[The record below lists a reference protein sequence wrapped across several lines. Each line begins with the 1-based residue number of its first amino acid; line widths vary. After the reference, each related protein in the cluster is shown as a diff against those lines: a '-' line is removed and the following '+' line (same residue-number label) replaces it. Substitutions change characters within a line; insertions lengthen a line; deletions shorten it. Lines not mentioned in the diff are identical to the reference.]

1 MAEIKIY
8 GTLVNDTNE
17 AIVKSTQVAAT
28 KQDGT
33 AATQSAVNADLYAKY
48 AAVGNAYRVK
58 GTKATIAE
66 VTALTTK
73 AIGDVWN
80 VTAEFTLGE
89 KKYPAGTN
97 VVWTGSEWDPLGGT
111 VDIAALEAKIPT
123 ECTIMSDGTPNNGHN
138 LDFWFRNSA
147 REDLFQ
153 TSIPAASSTK
163 DGFMKSRYVVKL
175 DGIAD
180 GAQVN
185 VLESVKVNNKALSVT
200 SKAVNLFLPSSFD
213 SIYTANSVSL
223 QGVADQSP
231 TPGYKMD
238 IAAATQ
244 SAAGVMSSTDKAK
257 LDGIAAGAQVN
268 VLESVKVNG
277 TALSVSGKSV
287 NIDLS
292 SYAKSADTIHVADV
306 TASETNMN
314 LKLRKAAGETPICN
328 VTFNAATTSAAGL
341 MSAADKQRLDDAAS
355 AKNLE
360 ATNLVI
366 KSLGTRI
373 TALEAALTLK

>member
-8 GTLVNDTNE
+8 GTLVNDTKE

-80 VTAEFTLGE
+80 VTEEFTLNS
-89 KKYPAGTN
+89 KVYPAGTN

-111 VDIAALEAKIPT
+111 VDLWSVKQDIPDDMEILGT
-123 ECTIMSDGTPNNGHN
+123 KTGVVITLRHDG
-138 LDFWFRNSA
+138 DF
-147 REDLFQ
+147 LFQ
-153 TSIPAASSTK
+153 DTILPAT
-163 DGFMKSRYVVKL
+163 
-175 DGIAD
+175 
-180 GAQVN
+180 
-185 VLESVKVNNKALSVT
+185 
-200 SKAVNLFLPSSFD
+200 PSD
-213 SIYTANSVSL
+213 
-223 QGVADQSP
+223 
-231 TPGYKMD
+231 
-238 IAAATQ
+238 
-244 SAAGVMSSTDKAK
+244 AGVLSPSDKSK

-292 SYAKSADTIHVADV
+292 PYAKSADTIHVADV
-306 TASETNMN
+306 ATSKTNMF
-314 LKLRKAAGETPICN
+314 LTLRKAAGETPICN
-328 VTFNAATTSAAGL
+328 VIFNSATKDTAGL
-341 MSAADKQRLDDAAS
+341 MSAADKQRLDETMVIGDREMINGNMDAL
-355 AKNLE
+355 KGMIETLE
-360 ATNLVI
+360 AKVA
-366 KSLGTRI
+366 
-373 TALEAALTLK
+373 ALEAAMTLK

>member
-33 AATQSAVNADLYAKY
+33 AAKQSDVNADLYAKY

-58 GTKATIAE
+58 GTKATIAK

-80 VTAEFTLGE
+80 VTAEFTLNS

-111 VDIAALEAKIPT
+111 VDIAAVEAKIPT
-123 ECTIMSDGTPNNGHN
+123 SYESSITQTDYTIKFKGANGT
-138 LDFWFRNSA
+138 
-147 REDLFQ
+147 LF
-153 TSIPAASSTK
+153 SVRLIPADGLGCGLIKPDEKTK
-163 DGFMKSRYVVKL
+163 
-175 DGIAD
+175 
-180 GAQVN
+180 
-185 VLESVKVNNKALSVT
+185 LS
-200 SKAVNLFLPSSFD
+200 
-213 SIYTANSVSL
+213 
-223 QGVADQSP
+223 
-231 TPGYKMD
+231 
-238 IAAATQ
+238 
-244 SAAGVMSSTDKAK
+244 
-257 LDGIAAGAQVN
+257 GIAAGAQPN
-268 VLESVKVNG
+268 VIESVKVNG

-306 TASETNMN
+306 ATTATNMN
-314 LKLRKAAGETPICN
+314 LKLRKKANDTPICN
-328 VTFNAATTSAAGL
+328 VVFNAATTSTAGL
-341 MSAADKQRLDDAAS
+341 MSAADKTRLEAS
-355 AKNLE
+355 ATAADLNAAKALIT
-360 ATNLVI
+360 ALTNRVA
-366 KSLGTRI
+366 
-373 TALEAALTLK
+373 ALEAALTLK

>member
-17 AIVKSTQVAAT
+17 AIVKSTQVAAV

-80 VTAEFTLGE
+80 VTKQFTLDS
-89 KKYPAGTN
+89 KDYPAGTN

-111 VDIAALEAKIPT
+111 VDLWSVEQDIPNGMEIVGGKT
-123 ECTIMSDGTPNNGHN
+123 GVSITLGHDSDILFDGIILPATPSVCGVLSPSDKN
-138 LDFWFRNSA
+138 
-147 REDLFQ
+147 
-153 TSIPAASSTK
+153 
-163 DGFMKSRYVVKL
+163 KL
-175 DGIAD
+175 DA
-180 GAQVN
+180 
-185 VLESVKVNNKALSVT
+185 
-200 SKAVNLFLPSSFD
+200 
-213 SIYTANSVSL
+213 
-223 QGVADQSP
+223 
-231 TPGYKMD
+231 
-238 IAAATQ
+238 
-244 SAAGVMSSTDKAK
+244 
-257 LDGIAAGAQVN
+257 IAAGAQVN
-268 VLESVKVNG
+268 VIESVKVNG
-277 TALSVSGKSV
+277 TALGVSGKSV

-292 SYAKSADTIHVADV
+292 PYAKSADTIHVADV

-314 LKLRKAAGETPICN
+314 LKLRKAAGATPICN

-341 MSAADKQRLDDAAS
+341 MSAADKTRLEAS
-355 AKNLE
+355 ATAADLNAAKALIT
-360 ATNLVI
+360 ALTNRVA
-366 KSLGTRI
+366 
-373 TALEAALTLK
+373 ALEAALTLK

>member
-17 AIVKSTQVAAT
+17 AIVKSTQVAAV

-80 VTAEFTLGE
+80 VTAEFTLAD

-111 VDIAALEAKIPT
+111 VDLWSVEQDIPNEMEILMAET
-123 ECTIMSDGTPNNGHN
+123 GVTISLCHDG
-138 LDFWFRNSA
+138 DF
-147 REDLFQ
+147 LFQ
-153 TSIPAASSTK
+153 DKIGPATHF
-163 DGFMKSRYVVKL
+163 G
-175 DGIAD
+175 
-180 GAQVN
+180 
-185 VLESVKVNNKALSVT
+185 
-200 SKAVNLFLPSSFD
+200 
-213 SIYTANSVSL
+213 
-223 QGVADQSP
+223 
-231 TPGYKMD
+231 
-238 IAAATQ
+238 
-244 SAAGVMSSTDKAK
+244 AGVLSPSDKKK

-292 SYAKSADTIHVADV
+292 PYAKSADTIHVADV
-306 TASETNMN
+306 AATATDMN
-314 LKLRKAAGETPICN
+314 LKLRKKAGDTPICN
-328 VTFNAATTSAAGL
+328 AVFHVATTSTAGL
-341 MSAADKQRLDDAAS
+341 MSAADKQRLDESATIGDRNMLQGNIDAL
-355 AKNLE
+355 KGRIETLE
-360 ATNLVI
+360 AKVA
-366 KSLGTRI
+366 
-373 TALEAALTLK
+373 ALEAALTLK

>member
-17 AIVKSTQVAAT
+17 AIVKSTQVAAV

-111 VDIAALEAKIPT
+111 VDLSTLEKKVLKQAIYGDSAT
-123 ECTIMSDGTPNNGHN
+123 GGQI
-138 LDFWFRNSA
+138 DFWGANDRLASVTIPNATYSKKGLMTPTMV
-147 REDLFQ
+147 DYLFNIQ
-153 TSIPAASSTK
+153 EH
-163 DGFMKSRYVVKL
+163 
-175 DGIAD
+175 
-180 GAQVN
+180 AQVN
-185 VLESVKVNNKALSVT
+185 V
-200 SKAVNLFLPSSFD
+200 
-213 SIYTANSVSL
+213 I
-223 QGVADQSP
+223 
-231 TPGYKMD
+231 
-238 IAAATQ
+238 
-244 SAAGVMSSTDKAK
+244 
-257 LDGIAAGAQVN
+257 
-268 VLESVKVNG
+268 ESVKVNG

-306 TASETNMN
+306 TATATNVN
-314 LKLRKAAGETPICN
+314 LKMRKAAGETPICN
-328 VTFNAATTSAAGL
+328 VIFNAATTSAAGL

-366 KSLGTRI
+366 KGLGTRI
-373 TALEAALTLK
+373 AALEAALTLK

>member
-17 AIVKSTQVAAT
+17 AIVKSTQVAAV

-58 GTKATIAE
+58 GTKPTIAE

-73 AIGDVWN
+73 AVGDVWN
-80 VTAEFTLGE
+80 VTAEFTLNS
-89 KKYPAGTN
+89 KKFPAGTN

-111 VDIAALEAKIPT
+111 VDIAAVEDNIPVRFA
-123 ECTIMSDGTPNNGHN
+123 G
-138 LDFWFRNSA
+138 
-147 REDLFQ
+147 
-153 TSIPAASSTK
+153 
-163 DGFMKSRYVVKL
+163 
-175 DGIAD
+175 
-180 GAQVN
+180 
-185 VLESVKVNNKALSVT
+185 
-200 SKAVNLFLPSSFD
+200 
-213 SIYTANSVSL
+213 SVSATSL
-223 QGVADQSP
+223 
-231 TPGYKMD
+231 D
-238 IAAATQ
+238 IKLYTKAGAMISMSVNQATTLN
-244 SAAGVMSSTDKAK
+244 AGVMSASDKAK

-268 VLESVKVNG
+268 VIESVKVNG

-292 SYAKSADTIHVADV
+292 PYAKSADTIHVADV
-306 TASETNMN
+306 AATATDMN
-314 LKLRKAAGETPICN
+314 LKLRKKAGDTPICN
-328 VTFNAATTSAAGL
+328 AVFHVATTSAAGL
-341 MSAADKQRLDDAAS
+341 MSAADKQRLNDAAS

-366 KSLGTRI
+366 KGLGARI

>member
-17 AIVKSTQVAAT
+17 AIVKSTQVAAV

-48 AAVGNAYRVK
+48 AAIGNAYRVK

-66 VTALTTK
+66 VTALTSK

-80 VTAEFTLGE
+80 VTAEFTLNS

-111 VDIAALEAKIPT
+111 VDLAALEAKIPT
-123 ECTIMSDGTPNNGHN
+123 NVIENITIDG
-138 LDFWFRNSA
+138 S
-147 REDLFQ
+147 
-153 TSIPAASSTK
+153 
-163 DGFMKSRYVVKL
+163 
-175 DGIAD
+175 
-180 GAQVN
+180 
-185 VLESVKVNNKALSVT
+185 
-200 SKAVNLFLPSSFD
+200 SSFV
-213 SIYTANSVSL
+213 SISGKTADISL
-223 QGVADQSP
+223 MNGSLPTDIRLWEGKFYLANEMQGPMFKTTVQF
-231 TPGYKMD
+231 
-238 IAAATQ
+238 ATQ
-244 SAAGVMSSTDKAK
+244 SVPGFMSSSDKLK
-257 LDGIAAGAQVN
+257 LDYIAYGAQVN

-292 SYAKSADTIHVADV
+292 PYAKSADTIHVADV

-314 LKLRKAAGETPICN
+314 LKLRKKANDTPICN
-328 VTFNAATTSAAGL
+328 VVFNAATTSTAGL
-341 MSAADKQRLDDAAS
+341 MSAADKTRLEAS
-355 AKNLE
+355 ATAADLNAAKALIT
-360 ATNLVI
+360 ALTNRVA
-366 KSLGTRI
+366 
-373 TALEAALTLK
+373 ALEAALTLK

>member
-17 AIVKSTQVAAT
+17 AIVKSTQVAAV

-80 VTAEFTLGE
+80 VTAEFTLNS

-111 VDIAALEAKIPT
+111 VDIEALEAKMP
-123 ECTIMSDGTPNNGHN
+123 
-138 LDFWFRNSA
+138 NSA
-147 REDLFQ
+147 GVSYE
-153 TSIPAASSTK
+153 
-163 DGFMKSRYVVKL
+163 
-175 DGIAD
+175 AD
-180 GAQVN
+180 GASI
-185 VLESVKVNNKALSVT
+185 SVKNSSGSQLFSTKIDVASN
-200 SKAVNLFLPSSFD
+200 SKC
-213 SIYTANSVSL
+213 
-223 QGVADQSP
+223 
-231 TPGYKMD
+231 
-238 IAAATQ
+238 
-244 SAAGVMSSTDKAK
+244 GVMSSTDKSK
-257 LDGIAAGAQVN
+257 LNGIAAGAQVN

-292 SYAKSADTIHVADV
+292 PYAKSADTIHVADL

-314 LKLRKAAGETPICN
+314 LKLRKAAGATPICN

-366 KSLGTRI
+366 KGLGARI

>member
-48 AAVGNAYRVK
+48 AAIGNAYRVK

-80 VTAEFTLGE
+80 VTAEFTLNS

-111 VDIAALEAKIPT
+111 VDIAAVEAKIPKKIVIQGIYGPHGT
-123 ECTIMSDGTPNNGHN
+123 EAMGFSLGDGDGVPMGGGAL
-138 LDFWFRNSA
+138 LD
-147 REDLFQ
+147 
-153 TSIPAASSTK
+153 PASTTR
-163 DGFMKSRYVVKL
+163 DGFMTRT
-175 DGIAD
+175 
-180 GAQVN
+180 Q
-185 VLESVKVNNKALSVT
+185 
-200 SKAVNLFLPSSFD
+200 
-213 SIYTANSVSL
+213 
-223 QGVADQSP
+223 
-231 TPGYKMD
+231 
-238 IAAATQ
+238 AT
-244 SAAGVMSSTDKAK
+244 K

-268 VLESVKVNG
+268 VIESVKVNG

-292 SYAKSADTIHVADV
+292 PYAKSADTIHVADV
-306 TASETNMN
+306 AATATDMN

-366 KSLGTRI
+366 KGLGARI

>member
-17 AIVKSTQVAAT
+17 AIVKSTQVAAV

-73 AIGDVWN
+73 AVGDVWN
-80 VTAEFTLGE
+80 VTEEFTLNS

-111 VDIAALEAKIPT
+111 VDLYSVEKKIPMDVFVSPYPGGLKFVLHNIMGVEVFNYLVPDVST
-123 ECTIMSDGTPNNGHN
+123 EQSGLMSP
-138 LDFWFRNSA
+138 R
-147 REDLFQ
+147 LFE
-153 TSIPAASSTK
+153 
-163 DGFMKSRYVVKL
+163 KL
-175 DGIAD
+175 DRMSSD
-180 GAQVN
+180 AQVN
-185 VLESVKVNNKALSVT
+185 V
-200 SKAVNLFLPSSFD
+200 
-213 SIYTANSVSL
+213 I
-223 QGVADQSP
+223 
-231 TPGYKMD
+231 
-238 IAAATQ
+238 
-244 SAAGVMSSTDKAK
+244 
-257 LDGIAAGAQVN
+257 
-268 VLESVKVNG
+268 ESVKVNG
-277 TALSVSGKSV
+277 TALSVSEKSV

-292 SYAKSADTIHVADV
+292 PYAKSADTIHVADV

-314 LKLRKAAGETPICN
+314 LKLRKAAGATPICN
-328 VTFNAATTSAAGL
+328 VTFNAATTGAAGL
-341 MSAADKQRLDDAAS
+341 MSAADKQRLDGAAS

-373 TALEAALTLK
+373 TALEEALTLK

>member
-111 VDIAALEAKIPT
+111 VDLAALEAKIPT
-123 ECTIMSDGTPNNGHN
+123 SGYSEAEAGRVS
-138 LDFWFRNSA
+138 
-147 REDLFQ
+147 
-153 TSIPAASSTK
+153 
-163 DGFMKSRYVVKL
+163 VVL
-175 DGIAD
+175 G
-180 GAQVN
+180 
-185 VLESVKVNNKALSVT
+185 
-200 SKAVNLFLPSSFD
+200 
-213 SIYTANSVSL
+213 NSVVGRL
-223 QGVADQSP
+223 FNFYINAADL
-231 TPGYKMD
+231 TK
-238 IAAATQ
+238 
-244 SAAGVMSSTDKAK
+244 AGVMSATDKRR
-257 LDGIAAGAQVN
+257 LDDLPDGAQVN

-292 SYAKSADTIHVADV
+292 PYAKSADTIHVADV
-306 TASETNMN
+306 TATATNVN
-314 LKLRKAAGETPICN
+314 LKMRKAAGETPICN
-328 VTFNAATTSAAGL
+328 VIFNAATQSTAGL
-341 MSAADKQRLDDAAS
+341 MSAADKQRLDETLVAADLLMINGNMNALKGYIEELQ
-355 AKNLE
+355 AKV
-360 ATNLVI
+360 A
-366 KSLGTRI
+366 
-373 TALEAALTLK
+373 ALEAALTLK